1 MTVVQGKARLHLMLV
16 AELAA
21 VKNYPYGTGFEYM
34 KVSWRAARAWNCVAG
49 LESQK
54 KD

>member
-1 MTVVQGKARLHLMLV
+1 MAVVQGKVRLPLMLV
-16 AELAA
+16 AELAD

-34 KVSWRAARAWNCVAG
+34 KGSWRAARAWYCVAG
-49 LESQK
+49 LESQE

>member
-1 MTVVQGKARLHLMLV
+1 MTVVQGKVRPHLMLV
-16 AELAA
+16 AELAN
-21 VKNYPYGTGFEYM
+21 VKNYPYSTGFEYM
-34 KVSWRAARAWNCVAG
+34 IGSWRAARAWYCVAG